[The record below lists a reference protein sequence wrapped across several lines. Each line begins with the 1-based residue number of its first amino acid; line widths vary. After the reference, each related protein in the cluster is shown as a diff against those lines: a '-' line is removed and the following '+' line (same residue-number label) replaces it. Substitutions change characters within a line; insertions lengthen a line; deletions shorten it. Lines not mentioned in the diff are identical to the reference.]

1 LAGFLGIQPKNAF
14 MKASRLLAYG
24 VIGIIGG
31 LLMENCALVVKQDTK
46 DKINSLK
53 NKMRKTMRR

>member
-1 LAGFLGIQPKNAF
+1 

-31 LLMENCALVVKQDTK
+31 LLVENCALVLKQDAK
-46 DKINSLK
+46 DKVNSVK
-53 NKMRKTMRR
+53 KKMRKTVRN

>member
-1 LAGFLGIQPKNAF
+1 

-53 NKMRKTMRR
+53 NKMRKAVRS